1 MTRGLL
7 LVLIRAYRY
16 LISPLLGPV
25 CRFEPSCSAYALA
38 CVERFGAARGSWLTV
53 KRLCR
58 CHPFSPGGLDLPPE
72 S

>member
-1 MTRGLL
+1 MTRA
-7 LVLIRAYRY
+7 LVLSLIRAYRY

-25 CRFEPSCSAYALA
+25 CRFEPSCSAYGLA

-58 CHPFSPGGLDLPPE
+58 CHPFTPGGFDPPPE